1 MSSGPLF
8 KIYVRFTTVPCTQL
22 CLRIIM
28 KQFLFVYL
36 KTDNFELDLQN
47 KSDLQ
52 IYSVETKNNNIVAQ
66 INRIVVNKAGRV

>member
-1 MSSGPLF
+1 
-8 KIYVRFTTVPCTQL
+8 
-22 CLRIIM
+22 M
-28 KQFLFVYL
+28 KQFLCVYL